1 MPGRI
6 LDPVRLWTH
15 RPPRGYSGRREEEGR
30 DDDGQA
36 ACRGGLPP
44 VSECHG
50 HDHCA
55 GHGTDSGAAARATNA
70 GNTRIA
76 ASGADIATLPHSC
89 PMHPEVEQ
97 TGPGLC
103 PDCGMALE
111 PSVPTAAIDDSELE
125 DMTRRLRVASVLT
138 LFVVFL
144 AMGEM
149 IPLVS
154 TVVDSIGTPRLRGW
168 IQLVFTAPVLF
179 WAGAPLFERGIHSI
193 IGARFNMF
201 TLIAL
206 GAGTAFAFSASML
219 LLPGVFP
226 AALTGM
232 EAPLYFEAAAVIV
245 TFVLVG
251 QVLELRARSRT
262 GEAIRALLE
271 LQPHRVRRVSADGS
285 DEEVEV
291 AEVRA
296 GDRLRVRPGERVPV
310 DGSIETGNS
319 HLDESMLT
327 GEPLPVSKTKGDAVT
342 AGTLNGPG
350 SFIMLA
356 ERIGEDTVLS
366 AIVRAVAEAQRS
378 QAPVQR
384 VADAVAARFVPAVVA
399 VAVAAFAAWM
409 VLGGDQ
415 RLASAVLA
423 AVSVL
428 IVACPC
434 ALGLATPM
442 SVTVAAGRGAG
453 AGVLIR
459 DAEAIEALAAIDTV
473 VLDKTGTLTAG
484 RPELDAVKTLG
495 DLDTE
500 TALRLAAAAERA
512 SEHPLA
518 AAVIDAARS
527 RGLAV
532 DEPEAFT
539 SEPGQGVEA
548 TVSGRILRVGSI
560 GWLAAGGADTT
571 RLQSMLAEET
581 EDGSGHV
588 FVSIDNEAAAMLVV
602 RDPIKERAA
611 ASVTALR
618 SLGMDVWMVTGDAR
632 STAVAVAAAV
642 GIAPDR
648 VEAGVLPT
656 DKAATVAR
664 LREQGRRVAMVGDGV
679 NDAPALASADVGI
692 AMGGGSDVSLKSA
705 AVSLVGSDIHG
716 VVRALRLGRVTM
728 RNIRQNLAFAFGY
741 NLLAVPIAAGALYPV
756 LGLFLNPMIASAA
769 MSLSSFSVITNA
781 LRLRRID
788 LDPEAGRS
796 ATTS

>member
-1 MPGRI
+1 MS
-6 LDPVRLWTH
+6 D
-15 RPPRGYSGRREEEGR
+15 
-30 DDDGQA
+30 
-36 ACRGGLPP
+36 
-44 VSECHG
+44 CHG
-50 HDHCA
+50 HDHAKDPAKDHEKDHCT
-55 GHGTDSGAAARATNA
+55 GHGADSDAVTRAA
-70 GNTRIA
+70 IA
-76 ASGADIATLPHSC
+76 ASGADLATLPHSC

-97 TGPGLC
+97 AGPGLC

-111 PSVPTAAIDDSELE
+111 PAVPTAAIDDTELA
-125 DMTRRLRVASVLT
+125 DMTRRLRIASVLT
-138 LFVVFL
+138 SVVVFL

-149 IPLVS
+149 IPGVS
-154 TVVDSIGTPRLRGW
+154 TVVDRIGTARLRGW
-168 IQLVFTAPVLF
+168 MQLLFTAPVLF
-179 WAGAPLFERGIHSI
+179 WAGAPLFERGIRSI
-193 IGARFNMF
+193 MGVRFNMF

-219 LLPGVFP
+219 LLPGLYP
-226 AALTGM
+226 AALIGV

-262 GEAIRALLE
+262 GEAIRALIE
-271 LQPHRVRRVSADGS
+271 LQPPRVQRIRPEGS
-285 DEEVEV
+285 DEDVEV

-310 DGSIETGNS
+310 DGSIETGSS
-319 HLDESMLT
+319 HIDESMLT
-327 GEPLPVSKTKGDAVT
+327 GEPLPVSRTTGDAVT
-342 AGTLNGPG
+342 GGTLNGSG
-350 SFIMLA
+350 SFIMRA
-356 ERIGEDTVLS
+356 ERVGEDTILS

-399 VAVAAFAAWM
+399 VAAAAFAAWLL
-409 VLGGDQ
+409 LGGDQ

-484 RPELDAVKTLG
+484 KPELDAVKTLG
-495 DLDTE
+495 DLDPD
-500 TALRLAAAAERA
+500 TALRLTAVAERG

-518 AAVIDAARS
+518 TAVINAARS
-527 RGLAV
+527 RGLNV
-532 DEPEAFT
+532 EEPEVFT
-539 SEPGQGVEA
+539 SEPGQGVQA
-548 TVSGRILRVGSI
+548 TIAGRTLRVGNI
-560 GWLAAGGADTT
+560 GWLAAGGVDTAPFE
-571 RLQSMLAEET
+571 SMLAEET
-581 EDGSGHV
+581 ADGSGRV
-588 FVSIDNEAAAMLVV
+588 FVSIDHQPAAMLVV
-602 RDPIKERAA
+602 RDPLKERAA
-611 ASVTALR
+611 ASVAALQ
-618 SLGMDVWMVTGDAR
+618 SLGMDVWLVTGDAR
-632 STAVAVAAAV
+632 ATAGAVAAAV
-642 GIAPDR
+642 GIGADR

-664 LREQGRRVAMVGDGV
+664 LREEGRRVAMVGDGV

-705 AVSLVGSDIHG
+705 AVSLVGNDIYG
-716 VVRALRLGRVTM
+716 VVRALRLGRATM
-728 RNIRQNLAFAFGY
+728 QNIRQNLAFAFGY

-769 MSLSSFSVITNA
+769 MSLSSVSVITNA

-788 LDPEAGRS
+788 LDPEAGRAP
-796 ATTS
+796 ATT